1 MSQTPSDSQA
11 LLSSLGRLVR
21 GLSAQFWGLP
31 IALIVCVQ
39 TAKTDWLQPLGL
51 VPPMLALGLLFYAL
65 TQMSHF
71 QKQERVWRL
80 ALDRAKIFS
89 LINLGLSPFL
99 FWWNRMPGDPFFTA
113 IIELM
118 AITSLFYLFSVNL
131 LLRRLVAM
139 LPDEPLRIETQ
150 VFTKM
155 NNYLLFAT
163 GLFFVGFFVLRRFD
177 DFPWLM
183 TYLLSMVAHGGLWV
197 LLFMILLPIAMT
209 MALIWKVKEI
219 ILTSVFNAELPGRM
233 R

>member
-1 MSQTPSDSQA
+1 MSQPPSDSQA

-51 VPPMLALGLLFYAL
+51 LPAMVAQGLLFYAL
-65 TQMSHF
+65 TQMGHF
-71 QKQERVWRL
+71 QKQERIWRQ
-80 ALDRAKIFS
+80 ALDRGKICS
-89 LINLGLSPFL
+89 LVNLGLSPFL
-99 FWWNRMPGDPFFTA
+99 FWWNRMPGNEFFSA
-113 IIELM
+113 MIEVM
-118 AITSLFYLFSVNL
+118 AVTGLLYLFSINL

-163 GLFFVGFFVLRRFD
+163 ALVFGSFIVLRRVD
-177 DFPWLM
+177 TFPRIMMSVFAILD
-183 TYLLSMVAHGGLWV
+183 HGGLWV
-197 LLFMILLPIAMT
+197 ILFMILLPIAMT
-209 MALIWKVKEI
+209 MALIWKIKEI
-219 ILTSVFNAELPGRM
+219 ILTSVFNAR
-233 R
+233 